1 MRLTFDWVDRGKQ
14 IVLPR
19 SLGLIQ
25 SAEGHRRRK
34 SLNKRELGLTAG
46 AETRVLS
53 CLGLDRPH
61 RPPGSPA
68 CLPELGAWPL

>member
-1 MRLTFDWVDRGKQ
+1 MRLTFECGDRGKQ
-14 IVLPR
+14 IVLPK

-25 SAEGHRRRK
+25 SAEGHCRRK
-34 SLNKRELGLTAG
+34 SLNKRELSLTAG

-68 CLPELGAWPL
+68 CLPKLGVWPL